1 MKRKSKVARIRE
13 LVEKEPGLTAPQIA
27 DRLGINPKYVWTQ
40 LWVYRKAKE
49 KQAANQP
56 KITNLG
62 ALLRERLANSE
73 PEAAKAPVQEA
84 NTMQIG
90 GNHYRDKPIQPWDY
104 ISANKLGYFEGNV
117 VKYVT
122 RYKERG
128 GVVDLEKAKHYLQKL
143 IEMERG

>member
-1 MKRKSKVARIRE
+1 MKPKSKIARIRE
-13 LVEKEPGLTAPQIA
+13 LVEKEPELTAPQIA
-27 DRLGINPKYVWTQ
+27 ARLNVNPKYVWTQ
-40 LWVYRKAKE
+40 LWVYRKLKKE
-49 KQAANQP
+49 QAADQP
-56 KITNLG
+56 KITSLTE
-62 ALLRERLANSE
+62 LLRERLANSE
-73 PEAAKAPVQEA
+73 ATKAPVQEA
-84 NTMQIG
+84 NTVQIG